1 MAIAPFDKPH
11 PVMRIQPIAISASG
25 ALPDTLSSLPALP
38 SLEGL
43 TVRKLQLSMD
53 PMLDMMGMQMLM
65 EKYGDQAMAGMD
77 HSQMMGHMGHGN
89 MNHMN
94 HGGKFDFHH
103 ANKINGQA
111 FDMNKPMFAAAKGQY
126 ERWVISGRG
135 RHDAASVPYPRHA
148 VPYLVRKWQTASGSS
163 RGLERYR

>member
-1 MAIAPFDKPH
+1 
-11 PVMRIQPIAISASG
+11 
-25 ALPDTLSSLPALP
+25 
-38 SLEGL
+38 
-43 TVRKLQLSMD
+43 
-53 PMLDMMGMQMLM
+53 
-65 EKYGDQAMAGMD
+65 
-77 HSQMMGHMGHGN
+77 

-126 ERWVISGRG
+126 ERWVISGVGDMMLHPFHIHGTQFRIL
-135 RHDAASVPYPRHA
+135 S
-148 VPYLVRKWQTASGSS
+148 RKWQTASGSS